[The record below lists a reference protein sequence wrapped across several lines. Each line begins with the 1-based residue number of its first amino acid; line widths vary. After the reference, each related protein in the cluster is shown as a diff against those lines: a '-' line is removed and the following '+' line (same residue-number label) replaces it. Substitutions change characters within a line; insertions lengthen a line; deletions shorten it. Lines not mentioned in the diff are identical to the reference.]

1 MTTADATAGATTA
14 ENTARQDGGGVHA
27 EPVPTPAG
35 GVRGADQVPAPA
47 GGVRGADQVD
57 RTPPAAYA
65 APTRSQP
72 PPAAYAAPTRW
83 TGPRRR
89 RTRRR
94 PGGPDPAGGVRGA
107 DQVDRMAPAAYA
119 APTGEGTTTGAD
131 GQTPAREQMRVAQ
144 GERSASAGRED
155 DDALEQAAALGET
168 SDPADGSV
176 AGG

>member
-1 MTTADATAGATTA
+1 MTTPDATPGATTA

-35 GVRGADQVPAPA
+35 GVRGADQV
-47 GGVRGADQVD
+47 D
-57 RTPPAAYA
+57 RMD
-65 APTRSQP
+65 P
-72 PPAAYAAPTRW
+72 PPA
-83 TGPRRR
+83 
-89 RTRRR
+89 
-94 PGGPDPAGGVRGA
+94 
-107 DQVDRMAPAAYA
+107 
-119 APTGEGTTTGAD
+119 GEGTTTGAD

-168 SDPADGSV
+168 SDPADGSL

>member
-1 MTTADATAGATTA
+1 MTTSDAIPGATTA

-27 EPVPTPAG
+27 EPVPTP
-35 GVRGADQVPAPA
+35 Q
-47 GGVRGADQVD
+47 
-57 RTPPAAYA
+57 AAYA

-72 PPAAYAAPTRW
+72 PQAAYAAPTRW
-83 TGPRRR
+83 TASRPR

-94 PGGPDPAGGVRGA
+94 PGGPDPARGVCGA
-107 DQVDRMAPAAYA
+107 D
-119 APTGEGTTTGAD
+119 TGAD
-131 GQTPAREQMRVAQ
+131 GQTLAREQMRVAQ